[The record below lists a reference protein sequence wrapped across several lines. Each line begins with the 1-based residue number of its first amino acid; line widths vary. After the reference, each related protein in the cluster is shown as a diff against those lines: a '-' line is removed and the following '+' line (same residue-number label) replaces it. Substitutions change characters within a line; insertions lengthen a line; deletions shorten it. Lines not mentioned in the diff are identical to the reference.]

1 MTLYIDTRPT
11 LEWVWNATKKRHEA
25 KTPFGTYT
33 IDEGVG
39 GFIIY
44 FEDVWCIERDY
55 SHDAMAAAQADYEA
69 RTAERFRKVEVPSKR
84 KYQDHDSPDVDVH
97 IHGYNTAIDALM
109 EAIAKAK
116 E

>member
-55 SHDAMAAAQADYEA
+55 SHDAMAAAQADYEE
-69 RTAERFRKVEVPSKR
+69 RTAERFRKVEVR
-84 KYQDHDSPDVDVH
+84 DIMYHGFDLEDYEA
-97 IHGYNTAIDALM
+97 GYNQALEDIH

-116 E
+116 EQQ

>member
-55 SHDAMAAAQADYEA
+55 SHDAMAAAQADYDL
-69 RTAERFRKVEVPSKR
+69 RTAERFR
-84 KYQDHDSPDVDVH
+84 
-97 IHGYNTAIDALM
+97 AIDIRILLDSCGRY
-109 EAIAKAK
+109 ELDYLDDAIAKATLPESLHTK
-116 E
+116 P